1 MQLAYLRHRFDWGI
15 AEGSEM
21 NQQIPL
27 NMNGDLMNGIS
38 FEKGLKKINI
48 NNVRYRS
55 LGSDNR

>member
-55 LGSDNR
+55 LG